1 MAVKSWNRPS
11 PLSVFAKSGFTGGS
25 GWAPVLRDA
34 VRIFNDLMTKNG
46 VKVALSE
53 AKEEGDAQII
63 VDAVA
68 KQASFNYRGA
78 SYSQAFAGDGLH
90 GLTVPVSDEDTG
102 LRDRAFVFLPST
114 PRIDPQ
120 NKKSR
125 EVGPDV
131 RRFILVHEFIH
142 AAGLSNDEHT
152 LEDVFCYPGELV
164 EGNSA
169 ASDKLQP
176 WGGLG
181 KPMPPYT
188 LIAKTITNL
197 KKAWP

>member
-1 MAVKSWNRPS
+1 MAVRSWNRQS
-11 PLSVFAKSGFTGGS
+11 PLSVFAKSGFTGG
-25 GWAPVLRDA
+25 GWATVLRDA
-34 VRIFNDLMTKNG
+34 VTTFNDLMSKNG
-46 VKVALSE
+46 VKVALAD
-53 AKEEGDAQII
+53 AKDERNAQII
-63 VDAVA
+63 VEAVA
-68 KQASFNYRGA
+68 EQASFNYGGA
-78 SYSQAFAGDGLH
+78 SYSKAFAGDGLH
-90 GLTVPVSDEDTG
+90 GLTVPVAEADTR
-102 LRDRAFVFLPST
+102 LIDRMFVFVPAT
-114 PRIDPQ
+114 PRIDPK

-125 EVGPDV
+125 EVGPEV

-164 EGNSA
+164 QGNNA

-188 LIAKTITNL
+188 IIAKTITNL
-197 KKAWP
+197 QKAWP

>member
-11 PLSVFAKSGFTGGS
+11 PLLVFAKSGFTGGS
-25 GWAPVLRDA
+25 GWAPVLRDSI
-34 VRIFNDLMTKNG
+34 RIFNDLVSKNG

-68 KQASFNYRGA
+68 KQASFEYRGA
-78 SYSQAFAGDGLH
+78 SYSSAFAGDGLH
-90 GLTVPVSDEDTG
+90 GLTVPVSDDTG
-102 LRDRAFVFLPST
+102 LRDRAYVFLPAT
-114 PRIDPQ
+114 PRIDPP

-125 EVGPDV
+125 EVRPDV

-142 AAGLSNDEHT
+142 AAGLSNAEHT

-164 EGNSA
+164 EGDSA